1 VKDVDRKV
9 KYLTALAIVALAIG
23 AFLALPPA
31 LATSDEQIDVETTEG
46 SRRRAPL
53 NRLKVLIYILR
64 NGEPTDLE
72 ATVVALQGRI
82 LVVEKDGALFNVN
95 MPWRWIADGET
106 MGLQDLL
113 DGDPFGE
120 GDAVTISA
128 LKLQMT
134 RESHTVT
141 AYFAYKVMDGDSA
154 AQAILPFNIET

>member
-1 VKDVDRKV
+1 VKDVDKKV

-23 AFLALPPA
+23 VFLVLPPA
-31 LATSDEQIDVETTEG
+31 LATSDEQIDTETAEG
-46 SRRRAPL
+46 PRRWGSL

-64 NGEPTDLE
+64 NGEPIDLE

-82 LVVEKDGALFNVN
+82 LVVEEDGALINVN

-106 MGLQDLL
+106 MGLHDLL

-120 GDAVTISA
+120 EDAVTISA
-128 LKLQMT
+128 LRLQMT
-134 RESHTVT
+134 RESHIVT

-154 AQAILPFNIET
+154 AQAVLPFNIET

>member
-1 VKDVDRKV
+1 MKDVDKKV

-31 LATSDEQIDVETTEG
+31 LATSDEQIDVETAEG
-46 SRRRAPL
+46 SRRWAPL

-82 LVVEKDGALFNVN
+82 LVVEKDGALINVN

-128 LKLQMT
+128 LRLQMT

-154 AQAILPFNIET
+154 AQAVLPFNIET